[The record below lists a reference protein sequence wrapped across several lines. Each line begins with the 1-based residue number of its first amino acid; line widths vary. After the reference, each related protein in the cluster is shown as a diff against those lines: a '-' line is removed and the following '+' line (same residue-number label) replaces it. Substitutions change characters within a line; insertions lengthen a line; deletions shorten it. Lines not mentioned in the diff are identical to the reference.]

1 VVSHDSGWKVSC
13 SFSAITKQLNDH
25 SSTLSEHHSADSVA
39 RNPLLSI
46 QQPRKTRE
54 IHVSV
59 TDNSTNYLAISHVWG
74 EAEWRVLSVLDGEKI
89 LASKEK
95 ARFIEDGLREFTGEE
110 YFWMDVLC
118 VDQGNADARV
128 AITQHIP
135 AIFRRAQKTIV
146 IRDGYVFRNVA
157 LTPWVPPAY

>member
-1 VVSHDSGWKVSC
+1 MTIPRH
-13 SFSAITKQLNDH
+13 SASITALTQSLETTFCRYNLGKLEK
-25 SSTLSEHHSADSVA
+25 STLAL
-39 RNPLLSI
+39 R
-46 QQPRKTRE
+46 T
-54 IHVSV
+54 
-59 TDNSTNYLAISHVWG
+59 TNYLAISHVWG